1 VVRYRDTRYFGKR
14 SEVLRRKSPKFFCQR
29 AAEGKL
35 HKLASPY
42 LLSDITRVP
51 MVYSRRQGAR
61 IELESELGHG
71 SLFRIVIP
79 TEEQTNS

>member
-1 VVRYRDTRYFGKR
+1 
-14 SEVLRRKSPKFFCQR
+14 
-29 AAEGKL
+29 
-35 HKLASPY
+35 
-42 LLSDITRVP
+42 

-61 IELESELGHG
+61 VELESELGHG